1 MSQKVKTIGVILAA
15 GKGERMQSQKPKQFL
30 ELEDKPVLVHSFET
44 FRDSPLID
52 QICVVAPIKGDVK
65 EVFDLLLPYIPC
77 DKYIQLVKG
86 GDTRADS
93 IYAAYLLF
101 HDVKKSE
108 DGKIEKFRFVIH
120 DAARPLLSMRDL
132 HSVIESLNVY
142 PAVVLATRCRDT
154 MYQVNELRDIVDIPS
169 RDFLWHALTPQAFQF
184 EVLEMMFNER
194 PTNPS
199 YTDDVSIM
207 RATCPG
213 IPIQIVEAQDP
224 NPKLT
229 TQQDWAWVNF
239 LLQEREREQE
249 LKKIEP

>member
-1 MSQKVKTIGVILAA
+1 M
-15 GKGERMQSQKPKQFL
+15 
-30 ELEDKPVLVHSFET
+30 
-44 FRDSPLID
+44 
-52 QICVVAPIKGDVK
+52 
-65 EVFDLLLPYIPC
+65 
-77 DKYIQLVKG
+77 
-86 GDTRADS
+86 
-93 IYAAYLLF
+93 
-101 HDVKKSE
+101 
-108 DGKIEKFRFVIH
+108 
-120 DAARPLLSMRDL
+120 
-132 HSVIESLNVY
+132 
-142 PAVVLATRCRDT
+142 
-154 MYQVNELRDIVDIPS
+154 
-169 RDFLWHALTPQAFQF
+169 WHALTPQAFQF
-184 EVLEMMFNER
+184 DVLEMMFKER